1 MTNVS
6 PTKLAQHTLTVD
18 IFVSYHMTAETW
30 SPLAKADE
38 DKSKRDFQVSG
49 CQAHMTARVKY
60 DANSTYDAT
69 MYRVLAEIRNRTK
82 RVLGLGPDAIWTIST
97 CADWDKWDAVTG
109 RNSHAEDAVS
119 PHWRNGKTSFYAD

>member
-6 PTKLAQHTLTVD
+6 LAQLPQHTLKVD
-18 IFVSYHMTAETW
+18 IYVSYHVNDHTW
-30 SPLAKADE
+30 PVLKKADA
-38 DKSKRDFQVSG
+38 DTSKRDFQVDG
-49 CQAHMTARVKY
+49 REAHMTARVKY

-119 PHWRNGKTSFYAD
+119 SHWRNGKTSFYAD